1 MFEPLL
7 GPETPQFQGFLI
19 EPSLLNRRF
28 KEVHGYL
35 QK

>member
-7 GPETPQFQGFLI
+7 GTETPYFRGFLI
-19 EPSLLNRRF
+19 EPLLLNRRF
-28 KEVHGYL
+28 KEVHGQL